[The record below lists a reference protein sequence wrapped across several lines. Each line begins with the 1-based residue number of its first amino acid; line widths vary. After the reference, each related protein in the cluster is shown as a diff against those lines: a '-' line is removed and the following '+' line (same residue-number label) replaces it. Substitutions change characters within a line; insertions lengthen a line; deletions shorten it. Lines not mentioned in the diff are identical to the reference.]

1 VSDVDIQMRHGRDE
15 PEPVALPQRAI
26 AKLKTLA

>member
-1 VSDVDIQMRHGRDE
+1 MRHGRDE

>member
-1 VSDVDIQMRHGRDE
+1 MRHGRDE

-26 AKLKTLA
+26 AKLKTPA